1 MHKNLI
7 KDRIQNRLIEFRNR
21 FLGRVFLPIFMVSS
35 FLAVFT
41 FTGNILMQQLL
52 PAAEIGKFTLIL
64 TLIIIIGPISHL
76 GQGGQLLRKYSSSDP
91 GTYNWPKD
99 LLFNFLIIMVI
110 TTFSVGVTNLIYG
123 QTIRPFLTI
132 LWLCSVSL
140 GLIGS
145 VVAILR
151 SHQIYLASAILSRAP
166 FAAILILVIM
176 ATQIPHDEFLVIIAG
191 LTAVFIVIAISAM
204 FLAIN
209 RVPVGR
215 KTLVIKERFEGLHFM
230 LWGFS
235 DMISTYGEIAIG
247 AIFLNP
253 ASLAIYAVAKNLSR
267 LFELV
272 RNTFD
277 IILPTEISKKKKVN
291 TKRNLTL
298 VGLLTVFLVVL
309 HGIFGPILIDVFF
322 GDKYDAAKP
331 LVILLALAGGLRLIH
346 AFPHSS
352 LIVDQQSKS
361 LIFYLRSSFIFE
373 LVGVLLIL
381 LAVSQWGLNGMAI
394 VVPLLWLGR
403 LILGFVIRS
412 IS

>member
-1 MHKNLI
+1 MLKTL
-7 KDRIQNRLIEFRNR
+7 EAFRSR
-21 FLGRVFLPIFMVSS
+21 FLGRVLLPIFIVSS
-35 FLAVFT
+35 FFAVLT
-41 FTGNILMQQLL
+41 FMGNILMQKLL
-52 PAAEIGKFTLIL
+52 PADEIGKFTLIL

-76 GQGGQLLRKYSSSDP
+76 GQGGQLLRKYSSSHP

-99 LLFNFLIIMVI
+99 LLLNFLIIMVI
-110 TTFSVGVTNLIYG
+110 TSLSVGVTNLIYG
-123 QTIRPFLTI
+123 QKIQPFLPI

-151 SHQIYLASAILSRAP
+151 SHQDYIGSVILTRAP

-176 ATQIPHDEFLVIIAG
+176 ATQIPHDEFLVIIVG
-191 LTAVFIVIAISAM
+191 LTTVFIFISISAIL
-204 FLAIN
+204 LAIR
-209 RVPVGR
+209 RVPVGI
-215 KTLVIKERFEGLHFM
+215 KTLVIEERLEGLHYM

-247 AIFLNP
+247 AIFLSP
-253 ASLAIYAVAKNLSR
+253 ASLAIYAVVKNLSR

-272 RNTFD
+272 RNTLD
-277 IILPTEISKKKKVN
+277 IILPTEISKKKEIY

-298 VGLLTVFLVVL
+298 VGLLSVLLVVL
-309 HGIFGPILIDVFF
+309 HGIFGPILIDMFF
-322 GDKYDAAKP
+322 GDRYDAAKP
-331 LVILLALAGGLRLIH
+331 LVILLALAGAFRLIH

-373 LVGVLLIL
+373 LIGMLLIV
-381 LAVSQWGLNGMAI
+381 LAVSRWGLNGMAF
-394 VVPLLWLGR
+394 VVALLWLGR

-412 IS
+412 LS